1 MIAQIGE
8 LFGDTKFSIAQCN
21 QGKNE
26 GVLISNVAVAS
37 VKLLSSIA
45 NLKPFT
51 TGTVDLDK
59 QTIKIIF
66 HNRKQKRKRQ
76 SEWTKLPISY
86 KTVKNNKS
94 KNIILSLINSDED
107 MCIMKIEENDIEKI
121 VLIRNLEPISLQSA
135 INIGPMAT
143 DVQFNFKLKCLVFRI

>member
-8 LFGDTKFSIAQCN
+8 LFGDTKYSIAQCK

-26 GVLISNVAVAS
+26 GVLISNVTVVS

-45 NLKPFT
+45 SLKPFT
-51 TGTVDLDK
+51 AGTIDLDK

-66 HNRKQKRKRQ
+66 HDRKQKRKRQ
-76 SEWTKLPISY
+76 GDWTKLPNSY

-94 KNIILSLINSDED
+94 KDIILSLINSDED
-107 MCIMKIEENDIEKI
+107 MCVMKIEENDLEKI
-121 VLIRNLEPISLQSA
+121 ALIRNLEPISLQSA
-135 INIGPMAT
+135 IDIGSMAT